1 MAQPSAPTRPYRRM
15 TMKDVAKAAGVG
27 LGTVSRVFSGSE
39 QVAADTRQ
47 RVLEAARRMDYRPSA
62 LGRGLKLQRT
72 NTIGLIAGD
81 ISSSF
86 CGELAEG
93 LLTAAKALGKHVIVC
108 STGGDPAAER
118 EFAEVLLQQHVDGI
132 VAIPTGENTDAWD
145 GALRLGVRLV
155 FVDRMVDDV
164 AVPTLIADN
173 VAGSRA
179 AVEYLLAL
187 GHRRVGYLGGPL
199 TLTSGRQREEGYRL
213 AHEAAGVPVAEE
225 LVARTPFSRDTAHA
239 SALRLLQAGAA
250 PTALFAAN
258 NVLAEAALSAILDSG
273 LRVPDD
279 ISLAMFDDV
288 PWARVTRPAI
298 TVVSQPAR
306 QMGEQAAGLAAAP
319 GLVAGRQVRVL
330 PTSFIVRQS
339 CRPWH

>member
-1 MAQPSAPTRPYRRM
+1 MAQPSTRTRPFRRM
-15 TMKDVAKAAGVG
+15 TMKDVARAAGVG

-47 RVLEAARRMDYRPSA
+47 RVLETARQMDYRPSA

-81 ISSSF
+81 VSSSF
-86 CGELAEG
+86 CGELAQG
-93 LLTAAKALGKHVIVC
+93 VLSAAKGLGKHVIVC
-108 STGGDPAAER
+108 STGGDSAAER
-118 EFAEVLLQQHVDGI
+118 EYAEVLLQQHVDGI
-132 VAIPTGENTDAWD
+132 VAIPTGENRDAWD
-145 GALRLGVRLV
+145 AALRLGVRVV
-155 FVDRMVDDV
+155 FVDAAVDEV

-173 VAGSRA
+173 VAGSRS

-187 GHRRVGYLGGPL
+187 GHRRIGYLGGPL
-199 TLTSGRQREEGYRL
+199 TQTSGRQREDGYWL

-225 LVARTPFSRDTAHA
+225 LIARSPFARDTAHA
-239 SALRLLQAGAA
+239 SALRVLQAR
-250 PTALFAAN
+250 PTAVFAAN
-258 NVLAEAALSAILDSG
+258 NVLAEGALGAILDSG

-306 QMGEQAAGLAAAP
+306 QMGEQAVGLAVAP
-319 GLVAGRQVRVL
+319 GPVSEAQVRVL

>member
-1 MAQPSAPTRPYRRM
+1 MAQPSTRTRPFRRM

-47 RVLEAARRMDYRPSA
+47 RVLETARQMDYRPSA

-81 ISSSF
+81 VSSSF
-86 CGELAEG
+86 CGELAQG
-93 LLTAAKALGKHVIVC
+93 VLSAAKGLGRHVIVC

-118 EFAEVLLQQHVDGI
+118 EFAEMLLQQHVDGI
-132 VAIPTGENTDAWD
+132 IAIPTGENPDAWD
-145 GALRLGVRLV
+145 AALRLGVHVV
-155 FVDRMVDDV
+155 FVDRTVDDV

-173 VAGSRA
+173 VAGSRS

-187 GHRRVGYLGGPL
+187 GHRRIGYLGGPL
-199 TLTSGRQREEGYRL
+199 TQTSGRQREDGYWL

-225 LVARTPFSRDTAHA
+225 LIARSPFTRDTAHA
-239 SALRLLQAGAA
+239 SALRVLQAG
-250 PTALFAAN
+250 PTAVFAAN
-258 NVLAEAALSAILDSG
+258 NVLAEGALGAILDSG

-298 TVVSQPAR
+298 TAVSQPAR
-306 QMGEQAAGLAAAP
+306 QMGEQAVGLAAAP
-319 GLVAGRQVRVL
+319 GPVSEAQVRVL
-330 PTSFIVRQS
+330 PTSFIIRQS

>member
-1 MAQPSAPTRPYRRM
+1 M

-39 QVAADTRQ
+39 QVAAGTRQ
-47 RVLEAARRMDYRPSA
+47 RVLETARQMDYRPSA
-62 LGRGLKLQRT
+62 RGRGLKLQRT

-81 ISSSF
+81 VSSAF
-86 CGELAEG
+86 CGELAQG
-93 LLTAAKALGKHVIVC
+93 VLSAANGLGKHVIVC

-132 VAIPTGENTDAWD
+132 VAIPTGENPEAWD
-145 GALRLGVRLV
+145 GALRLGVRVV
-155 FVDRMVDDV
+155 FVDRMVDAV
-164 AVPTLIADN
+164 PVPTLIADN
-173 VAGSRA
+173 VAGSRS

-187 GHRRVGYLGGPL
+187 GHRRIGYLGGPL
-199 TLTSGRQREEGYRL
+199 TQTSGRQREDGYWL

-225 LVARTPFSRDTAHA
+225 LIARSPFSRDTAHA
-239 SALRLLQAGAA
+239 SALRLLQAA
-250 PTALFAAN
+250 PTAMFAAN
-258 NVLAEAALSAILDSG
+258 NVLAEGALGAILDSG

-298 TVVSQPAR
+298 TAVSQPAR
-306 QMGEQAAGLAAAP
+306 QMGEQAVGLAAAP
-319 GLVAGRQVRVL
+319 GPASVAQVRVL